1 MIYNITFILPLLI
14 LASAIVYYY
23 NALVKVRQLMKEA
36 ASGVD
41 VQLKRRH
48 DLIPNLVEIVKGYV
62 IHENNVF
69 EDVARLRT
77 QASKSTTLKESAGAE
92 NQLTKGLRTIFALAE
107 NYPDL
112 KADQHFIQLHDSLI
126 EVENELQLARRYFNG
141 TVRDL
146 NVLTQSFPS
155 NIAANIFHFNPEE
168 FFEIETATER
178 QTPQVNF

>member
-1 MIYNITFILPLLI
+1 MLPIAFLTLFLI
-14 LASAIVYYY
+14 PVVVAVYYY
-23 NALVKVRQLMKEA
+23 NTLVRVNQLLKEA

-48 DLIPNLVEIVKGYV
+48 DLIPNLVEIVKGYAA
-62 IHENNVF
+62 HEKNLL
-69 EDVARLRT
+69 EDVTRLRT
-77 QASKSTTLKESAGAE
+77 QASNSSTLKESVGAE

-112 KADQHFIQLHDSLI
+112 KADQHFIHLHGSLV

-155 NIAANIFHFNPEE
+155 NIVANTFNFKPEE
-168 FFEIETATER
+168 FFEIETVSER
-178 QTPQVNF
+178 NTPEVKL